1 MDRGTELR
9 HWKESQIVSKTCFAL
24 DEFREPLP
32 RCSFNPT
39 ESCPSDGE
47 EQIDEDI
54 EVMQYH
60 SNNERDEDEDGS
72 CACLPRAARTEK
84 NATGKTEEKDPNP
97 LRKLV
102 VNAVL
107 DALRIVKGS
116 GSSCQTFE
124 DILNYGKTLLLAS
137 HNSDNIDREI
147 VLTLWPRNWNS
158 VQKLL
163 KEEGYEDAK
172 LFYVCFCWNE
182 KEQTRNGKTSK
193 KIVYTGNYSILE
205 NKDDLCI
212 HCGKKGYLKYY
223 YLGMSTKVKNW
234 FKSVDMCRKMLS
246 HWNARDSWLGR
257 QSSNP
262 EKCEFWDGE
271 RWVELQWFWDPKST
285 WTLPTLCPHC
295 SLPVSSDKLL
305 NSPNGKDGSKDVECP
320 NCFENFEHF
329 IKGTNGSP
337 LNLALVGHWDGWQP
351 FGTSYRGCGSLEVS
365 IANMT
370 KNDRSHVEEVYVVG
384 FVPCSQVPNLPE
396 ALDPFLQPLL
406 QDISTGFIDGF
417 KVFSYPREIE
427 IEGYQTSE
435 VETVRVLLLCWTG
448 DHPGQ
453 CECGK
458 FLNQGKSGCRRCK
471 VVGRLLENS
480 TNTHVYYGENRY
492 HFRYPW
498 EERSIESSVDDMFD
512 IDHETRVS
520 VRKTM
525 SSTKGFTGTSI
536 LHKYLYPLYGFDILK
551 HLVFDVFHTICLN
564 VVKNQ
569 LERILDMKLIDPS
582 YLDDQV
588 EKFPWTQDL
597 KTGRIPRSLAHCK
610 GTHVGQWKAEGLQK
624 FSFPMADCIFMGK
637 LDDRHEL
644 EIQSLVSR
652 LTELHFYSDRRLWN
666 ADMIEMHRQL
676 AWRLNIQIEEI
687 QGLHMCTISVHNLT
701 HIHEDIIN
709 FSSPDNFWCAVYE
722 RAVKQ
727 YVKKSHNCKGIEATF
742 AQSESR
748 REFLKPLQAA
758 DHREAGKVDLM
769 TVIHAFLNVNKKG
782 LCAAI

>member
-9 HWKESQIVSKTCFAL
+9 HWKESQVVSKSRSEL

-32 RCSFNPT
+32 GCSFT
-39 ESCPSDGE
+39 ESDLSDE
-47 EQIDEDI
+47 EQQMDEDT
-54 EVMQYH
+54 EGMQFDV
-60 SNNERDEDEDGS
+60 SNTESDVDEDESRGS
-72 CACLPRAARTEK
+72 VPKARIIEQCT
-84 NATGKTEEKDPNP
+84 TGEPEEREPNP

-102 VNAVL
+102 LNAVL
-107 DALRIVKGS
+107 DALRIVKES

-137 HNSDNIDREI
+137 RDSENIDREI
-147 VLTLWPRNWNS
+147 LLTLWPRNWNS

-172 LFYVCFCWNE
+172 LLFICICRNE

-193 KIVYTGNYSILE
+193 KFVYSGKYSILE

-223 YLGMSTKVKNW
+223 YLGISTKVKNW
-234 FKSVDMCRKMLS
+234 FKNVDMCRKMLS
-246 HWNARDSWLGR
+246 HWNARDKWLGC

-262 EKCEFWDGE
+262 EKSEFWDGE
-271 RWVELQWFWDPKST
+271 RWLELQWFWDPKST
-285 WTLPTLCPHC
+285 WTLPALCPHC
-295 SLPVSSDKLL
+295 GLPISSVQLI
-305 NSPNGKDGSKDVECP
+305 NSPNGKDGNKDVECP
-320 NCFENFEHF
+320 NCFEIFEHC
-329 IKGTNGSP
+329 IRVTNGSA
-337 LNLALVGHWDGWQP
+337 LNLALIGHWDGWQP

-370 KNDRSHVEEVYVVG
+370 KNDRNHVEEVYVVG
-384 FVPCSQVPNLPE
+384 FIPCYQVPNLPE

-406 QDISTGFIDGF
+406 QDISKGFIDGF
-417 KVFSYPREIE
+417 SIFNYPREIE
-427 IEGYQTSE
+427 VEDYQTSE
-435 VETVRVLLLCWTG
+435 EQTVRVLLLCWTG

-471 VVGRLLENS
+471 LLGKTLENS
-480 TNTHVYYGENRY
+480 TNTHVYYGENRF

-498 EERSIESSVDDMFD
+498 EERSIESSVEDMFD
-512 IDHETRVS
+512 IDCETRVS
-520 VRKTM
+520 VRKAM
-525 SSTKGFTGTSI
+525 SSAKGFTGTSI

-551 HLVFDVFHTICLN
+551 HMVFDVFHTICLN

-569 LERILDMKLIDPS
+569 LERILELKLIDPS

-588 EKFPWTQDL
+588 ENFPWTQEL
-597 KTGRIPRSLAHCK
+597 KAGRIPRSLAQCK
-610 GTHVGQWKAEGLQK
+610 GVHVGQWKAEGLQK

-637 LDDRHEL
+637 LADRHEL
-644 EIQSLVSR
+644 EIASLVSR
-652 LTELHFYSDRRLWN
+652 LTELHFCSGRKSWN
-666 ADMIEMHRQL
+666 DDMIELHRKL

-687 QGLHMCTISVHNLT
+687 QGLQMCTISVHNLT

-709 FSSPDNFWCAVYE
+709 FSSPDNYWCAVYE

-758 DHREAGKVDLM
+758 DQRKDGKVDLVM
-769 TVIHAFLNVNKKG
+769 VSVSAFIYTILQ
-782 LCAAI
+782 